1 MTSLRSEDWSVRPS
15 FVPNGPTSPVA
26 LLIDESGLTQLAGIP
41 PVAWQ
46 TPWSELTNFEL
57 VRFSNQMAL
66 FGTVAGVRYC
76 WRHRELNDFEAMR
89 AVVLENGG
97 AVTHRRR
104 RAGVF
109 AIVGIVLL
117 ASFAGGIAAY
127 FNSGR
132 AGAKELA
139 DVRAVNLTAKDLP
152 STWYTSPTSILNYLV
167 PPSKDVFTPT
177 TSTTVPANNSSFVK
191 SASIFQSCLGVSNA
205 KDRVYGA
212 AGQQPDYQVSSKVF
226 TTNTLGGIE
235 LASTAQYYNTTTM
248 VKRDTTEMKMK
259 NFGSCFTASSAS
271 TILSG
276 FGLGTSSSNVA
287 TNWTPKTF
295 LRGWTSGGVVAIIVP
310 GVGSKLQLVMA
321 VVTSGHYE
329 VTLSALVG
337 SFTKSE
343 TFLSNLVNT
352 LLSRTMSSTSMPV

>member
-1 MTSLRSEDWSVRPS
+1 M
-15 FVPNGPTSPVA
+15 A

-46 TPWSELTNFEL
+46 TPWSEITNLEL

-66 FGTVAGVRYC
+66 FGTVDGVRYC
-76 WRHRELNDFEAMR
+76 WRHRELGDFEAMR
-89 AVVLENGG
+89 TVVLEHGG
-97 AVTHRRR
+97 ALTHRRR

-109 AIVGIVLL
+109 AIVAIVLL
-117 ASFAGGIAAY
+117 ASFTGGIAAY
-127 FNSGR
+127 FNGGS

-139 DVRAVNLTAKDLP
+139 QVRAVNLTAKDLP

-177 TSTTVPANNSSFVK
+177 TSATAPAKNSSFVK
-191 SASIFQSCLGVSNA
+191 SASIFQSCLGVSNEN
-205 KDRVYGA
+205 DRVYGA

-235 LASTAQYYNTTTM
+235 LASTAQYYNTTAM
-248 VKRDTTEMKMK
+248 VQRDTKEMAMR

-276 FGLGTSSSNVA
+276 FGLSSPSNTVA
-287 TNWTPKTF
+287 TNWTPMTF
-295 LRGWTSGGVVAIIVP
+295 LKGWTSGGVIAITVP

-321 VVTSGHYE
+321 VITSGHYE

-337 SFTKSE
+337 SFTKAKA
-343 TFLSNLVNT
+343 FLSNLVNT
-352 LLSRTMSSTSMPV
+352 LLSRTMTSTATAV